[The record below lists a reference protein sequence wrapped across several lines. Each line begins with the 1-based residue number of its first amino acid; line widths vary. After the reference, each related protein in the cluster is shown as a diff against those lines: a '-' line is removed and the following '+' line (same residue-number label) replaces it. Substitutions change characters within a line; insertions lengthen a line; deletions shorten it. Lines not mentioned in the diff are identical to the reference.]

1 MYLWTFNNIDVFSY
15 NPLKIDKSFYLNYEE
30 LSNSRKIIANN
41 VC

>member
-15 NPLKIDKSFYLNYEE
+15 NLLKIDKSFYLNYEE